1 MRAFIRCRRTQKE
14 KTSGF
19 RLSLCTFV
27 LLLGIVPWQPVRA
40 GADGSLAVERGIA
53 AFRAGDY
60 QAALR
65 SFLDAL
71 AEGLDTPGLR
81 YDLGVTYYRLG
92 RYAEAER
99 EFQALAS
106 DPKWAPL
113 ARYNLGLTAQR
124 AGRPQQAMQHFE
136 QVNRTTADPNLRALA
151 ATAFERLRGA
161 PPSPQASAEIS
172 LAGGYDSNATL
183 SPDAATVGVSHQGDR
198 FVEALAAAT
207 HRLAGN
213 SERGWVAHGSL
224 ILRKYA
230 DLHQFDVAG
239 SRAGLGHERHWGS
252 VQTSAGAYF
261 ETAYIGG
268 DRLEQSTS
276 FDAQASSRL
285 DSGSELRGRY
295 QFKHVA
301 GGGGFEYLDGRQQ
314 RLLAEVE
321 FTPADAL
328 LLAGYQLELNHRRD
342 LQQGSE
348 FLSASPTRHSLFAS
362 VALLNLAGW
371 RTDARGEY
379 RVSRYRDP
387 NLILIDAGPPLDILE
402 VRRRDRRYAFAL
414 RANRRLTAPW
424 GVFID
429 YSYYRNDSNLDTYDY
444 SRQQLMAGIEVSLE
458 K

>member
-1 MRAFIRCRRTQKE
+1 
-14 KTSGF
+14 
-19 RLSLCTFV
+19 
-27 LLLGIVPWQPVRA
+27 VRA
-40 GADGSLAVERGIA
+40 AADDAVAAERGIA

-60 QAALR
+60 PAALQA
-65 SFLDAL
+65 FLDAL
-71 AEGLDTPGLR
+71 AAGLDTPGLR
-81 YDLGVTYYRLG
+81 YDLGATYYRLG

-99 EFQALAS
+99 EFLALTP

-124 AGRPQQAMQHFE
+124 AGRPQQAMEYFQE
-136 QVNRTTADPNLRALA
+136 VYRTTADPNLRALA

-161 PPSPQASAEIS
+161 PPSPQTSAVIS

-183 SPDAATVGVSHQGDR
+183 SPDAATGGVSHQGDR

-207 HRLAGN
+207 RLLTGN
-213 SERGWVAHGSL
+213 TDRGWVAHGSL
-224 ILRKYA
+224 VLRKYG

-239 SRAGLGHERHWGS
+239 SRAGVSHERNWGR

-261 ETAYIGG
+261 DTAYIGG
-268 DRLEQSTS
+268 DRLEQGASL
-276 FDAQASSRL
+276 DAQASSRL
-285 DSGSELRGRY
+285 DSGGELRARY
-295 QFKHVA
+295 QFRRIA
-301 GGGGFEYLDGRQQ
+301 GGGGFEYLDGREQ
-314 RLLAEVE
+314 RLSVDAGFTLAG
-321 FTPADAL
+321 AL
-328 LLAGYQLELNHRRD
+328 LRTGYQLELNHRRD

-362 VALLNLAGW
+362 VALRNLAGW
-371 RTDARGEY
+371 QTDARCEY
-379 RVSRYRDP
+379 RFSRYRDP
-387 NLILIDAGPPLDILE
+387 DLIDAGPPLGIVE
-402 VRRRDRRYAFAL
+402 VTRRDRRYGLGL

-444 SRQQLMAGIEVSLE
+444 SRHQLMAGIEATLE